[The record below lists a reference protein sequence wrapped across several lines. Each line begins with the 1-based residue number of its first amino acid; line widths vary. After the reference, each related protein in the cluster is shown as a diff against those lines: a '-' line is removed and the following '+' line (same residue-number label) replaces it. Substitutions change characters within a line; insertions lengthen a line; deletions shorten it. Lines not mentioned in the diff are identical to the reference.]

1 MSWKKGSSHALKL
14 RALAEAWAKEAEE
27 ELALESDDVEHI
39 VGAMRDALNRRLD
52 ARPAQSA

>member
-1 MSWKKGSSHALKL
+1 MFWKKGSSHALKL
-14 RALAEAWAKEAEE
+14 RALAEALAKEAEE